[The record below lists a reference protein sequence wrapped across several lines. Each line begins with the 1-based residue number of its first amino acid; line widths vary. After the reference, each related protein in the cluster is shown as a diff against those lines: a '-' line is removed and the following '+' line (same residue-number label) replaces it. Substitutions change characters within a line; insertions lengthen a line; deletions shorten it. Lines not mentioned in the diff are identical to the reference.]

1 MFRKIIKK
9 LFGLKILFV
18 LIYYDFYITDSIGK
32 I

>member
-1 MFRKIIKK
+1 MFRKIIKN

-18 LIYYDFYITDSIGK
+18 LIYYDFYITNSIGK